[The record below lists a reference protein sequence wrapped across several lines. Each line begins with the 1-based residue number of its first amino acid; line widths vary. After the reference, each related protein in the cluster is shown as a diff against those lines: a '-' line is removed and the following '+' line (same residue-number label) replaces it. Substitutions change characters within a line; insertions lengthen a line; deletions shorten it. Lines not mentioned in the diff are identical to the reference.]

1 MKEEAKFTSN
11 YDEKNVIDISK
22 SGVIRKKNDIK
33 SSNNKGESS
42 DKFNN

>member
-33 SSNNKGESS
+33 SSSNKGESS
-42 DKFNN
+42 DKLNN